1 MGINFRQ
8 VLIFGAG
15 LITGGALGAFLTKK
29 YYKDLAEQ
37 EIEDVRKYYYENE
50 DIDEMVVEDLDVLD
64 TITSD
69 CISKETKDEE
79 RIDYTSYYNNIV
91 KNNEEFSQ
99 EKIKKT
105 QKKNSVID
113 IITEE
118 EFEEGNAYEKVYL
131 VWYDGDNH
139 LVDISGI
146 EYTLHYIG
154 GKKTLETL
162 KEADDEVI
170 YIKDD
175 ASMVMYEVQYT
186 EGAYEED

>member
-69 CISKETKDEE
+69 YISKETKDEE
-79 RIDYTSYYNNIV
+79 RVDYTSYYNNIV
-91 KNNEEFSQ
+91 KNNEEVSQ

-105 QKKNSVID
+105 QRKNSVID

-162 KEADDEVI
+162 KEAEDEVI